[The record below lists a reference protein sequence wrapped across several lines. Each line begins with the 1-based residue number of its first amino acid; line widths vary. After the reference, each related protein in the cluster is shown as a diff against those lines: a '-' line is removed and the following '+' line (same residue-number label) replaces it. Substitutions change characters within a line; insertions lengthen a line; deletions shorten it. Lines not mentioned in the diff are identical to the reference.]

1 MDKRKII
8 SISSAVAIAVVAW
21 IRGWIHHM
29 DKRKIIYI
37 SSAVTITVVAGVTYW
52 GVASNNEN
60 AERQAPA
67 PTRESPSNAEIQS
80 TDQTDNPIIISIK
93 NITVE
98 PLDSSNLNLQITFD
112 AHNPNRGTIILE
124 SIQYK
129 VLANNSEIASGEIG
143 ERLEGFLESQ
153 DNVFPVISS
162 GNVTL
167 KDTDPIARN
176 SENSDIWNQLSMNQ
190 IQSYQVNGTY
200 SFSQTSTLQAS
211 GGDRPFT
218 LNFP

>member
-1 MDKRKII
+1 
-8 SISSAVAIAVVAW
+8 
-21 IRGWIHHM
+21 M

-37 SSAVTITVVAGVTYW
+37 SSGIAIAVVAGVIYW
-52 GVASNNEN
+52 GVASDNEN
-60 AERQAPA
+60 ADRQTTA
-67 PTRESPSNAEIQS
+67 PTLQSPSNTEIQT
-80 TDQTDNPIIISIK
+80 TDPTDNPIAISIK

-98 PLDSSNLNLQITFD
+98 PIDSSNLNLQIAFD

-129 VLANNSEIASGEIG
+129 VLVNNSEVASGEIG

-167 KDTDPIARN
+167 KDTDLITRN
-176 SENSDIWNQLSMNQ
+176 SENSDIWNQLNMNQ

-211 GGDRPFT
+211 GGRPFT
-218 LNFP
+218 LRFP

>member
-1 MDKRKII
+1 MTKRKTIYI
-8 SISSAVAIAVVAW
+8 SLAVAIAVVVG
-21 IRGWIHHM
+21 I
-29 DKRKIIYI
+29 
-37 SSAVTITVVAGVTYW
+37 TYW
-52 GVASNNEN
+52 GFAYNNEG
-60 AERQAPA
+60 ADRQDPGPA
-67 PTRESPSNAEIQS
+67 VQSSASSEIQS
-80 TDQTDNPIIISIK
+80 EDRNDNPIVISIK

-98 PLDSSNLNLQITFD
+98 PTDSSHSNLQIAFD
-112 AHNPNRGTIILE
+112 AYNPNRGTIILE

-129 VLANNSEIASGEIG
+129 VLINNSEVASGEIG

-153 DNVFPVISS
+153 DNVFPVIGS

-167 KDTDPIARN
+167 KDTDLLARN
-176 SENSDIWNQLSMNQ
+176 SENSDLWNRLSMNQ
-190 IQSYQVNGTY
+190 IDSYQVNGTY

>member
-1 MDKRKII
+1 MNKKKII
-8 SISSAVAIAVVAW
+8 YISSAVAIAVVA
-21 IRGWIHHM
+21 G
-29 DKRKIIYI
+29 
-37 SSAVTITVVAGVTYW
+37 VVYW

-60 AERQAPA
+60 FERQAPA
-67 PTRESPSNAEIQS
+67 PGPSNTEVQS
-80 TDQTDNPIIISIK
+80 TDRTDNPIVISVK

-98 PLDSSNLNLQITFD
+98 PIDSSHSNLQITFD

-129 VLANNSEIASGEIG
+129 VLVNNSEIASGEIG

-153 DNVFPVISS
+153 GNVFPVIAS

-167 KDTDPIARN
+167 KDTDLLARN
-176 SENSDIWNQLSMNQ
+176 SENSVIWNRLGMNQ
-190 IQSYQVNGTY
+190 IESYQVNGTY

-218 LNFP
+218 LSFP

>member
-1 MDKRKII
+1 MTKRKTIY
-8 SISSAVAIAVVAW
+8 ISSAVAIAVVVG
-21 IRGWIHHM
+21 I
-29 DKRKIIYI
+29 
-37 SSAVTITVVAGVTYW
+37 TYW
-52 GVASNNEN
+52 GFAYYNEDADRQDPGPAVQSSAS
-60 AERQAPA
+60 
-67 PTRESPSNAEIQS
+67 SEIQS
-80 TDQTDNPIIISIK
+80 EDRNDNPIVISIK

-98 PLDSSNLNLQITFD
+98 PTDSSHSNLQIAFD
-112 AHNPNRGTIILE
+112 AYNPNRGTIILE

-129 VLANNSEIASGEIG
+129 VLINNSEVASGEIG

-153 DNVFPVISS
+153 DNVFPVIGS

-167 KDTDPIARN
+167 KDTDLLARN
-176 SENSDIWNQLSMNQ
+176 SENSDLWNRLSMNQ
-190 IQSYQVNGTY
+190 IDSYQVNGTY

>member
-1 MDKRKII
+1 MNKRKTIYI
-8 SISSAVAIAVVAW
+8 SLVVAIAVVA
-21 IRGWIHHM
+21 G
-29 DKRKIIYI
+29 I
-37 SSAVTITVVAGVTYW
+37 SYW
-52 GVASNNEN
+52 GFAYYNEGVNRQEPGQAVQSPAS
-60 AERQAPA
+60 
-67 PTRESPSNAEIQS
+67 TEIQS
-80 TDQTDNPIIISIK
+80 MGQNDNPIIISIK

-98 PLDSSNLNLQITFD
+98 PTDSSHSNLQIAFD

-129 VLANNSEIASGEIG
+129 VLVNNSEVASGEIG

-153 DNVFPVISS
+153 DNVFPVIGS

-167 KDTDPIARN
+167 KDTDLLARN
-176 SENSDIWNQLSMNQ
+176 SENSDIWNRLSMNQ
-190 IQSYQVNGTY
+190 IDSYQVNGTY

-211 GGDRPFT
+211 GGDRPFA

>member
-1 MDKRKII
+1 MTKRKTIY
-8 SISSAVAIAVVAW
+8 ISSAIAIAVVAG
-21 IRGWIHHM
+21 I
-29 DKRKIIYI
+29 
-37 SSAVTITVVAGVTYW
+37 TYW
-52 GVASNNEN
+52 GFAYYNEGVNRQEPGQAVQSPAS
-60 AERQAPA
+60 
-67 PTRESPSNAEIQS
+67 TEIQS
-80 TDQTDNPIIISIK
+80 MGRNDNPIIISIK

-98 PLDSSNLNLQITFD
+98 PTDSSHSNLQIAFD

-129 VLANNSEIASGEIG
+129 VLVNNSEVASGEIG

-153 DNVFPVISS
+153 DNVFPVIGS

-167 KDTDPIARN
+167 KDTDLLARN
-176 SENSDIWNQLSMNQ
+176 SENSDLWNRLSMNQ
-190 IQSYQVNGTY
+190 IDSYQVNGTY

-211 GGDRPFT
+211 GGDRPFA

>member
-1 MDKRKII
+1 MN
-8 SISSAVAIAVVAW
+8 
-21 IRGWIHHM
+21 
-29 DKRKIIYI
+29 KRKIIYI
-37 SSAVTITVVAGVTYW
+37 SSAIAIAVVAGVTYW

-60 AERQAPA
+60 AETQAPA
-67 PTRESPSNAEIQS
+67 STLQSPSNTETQS
-80 TDQTDNPIIISIK
+80 TDRTYNPIVISIK
-93 NITVE
+93 NVTVE
-98 PLDSSNLNLQITFD
+98 PIDSSHSNLQITFD

-129 VLANNSEIASGEIG
+129 VLVNNSEIASGEIG

-153 DNVFPVISS
+153 DNVFPVIAS

-167 KDTDPIARN
+167 KDTDQLARN
-176 SENSDIWNQLSMNQ
+176 SQNSEIWNRLSMNQ
-190 IQSYQVNGTY
+190 IESYQVNGTY

-218 LNFP
+218 LSFP

>member
-1 MDKRKII
+1 MNKRKII
-8 SISSAVAIAVVAW
+8 YISSAVAIAVVA
-21 IRGWIHHM
+21 
-29 DKRKIIYI
+29 
-37 SSAVTITVVAGVTYW
+37 GVIYW

-60 AERQAPA
+60 AEKQAPA
-67 PTRESPSNAEIQS
+67 PTVQSPSNTEIQS
-80 TDQTDNPIIISIK
+80 TDRTDNPIVISIK
-93 NITVE
+93 NVTVE
-98 PLDSSNLNLQITFD
+98 PIDSSHSNLQITFD

-129 VLANNSEIASGEIG
+129 VLVNDSEIASGEIG

-153 DNVFPVISS
+153 GNVFPVIAS

-167 KDTDPIARN
+167 KDTDQLARN

-190 IQSYQVNGTY
+190 IESYQVNGTY

-211 GGDRPFT
+211 GGDRSFT
-218 LNFP
+218 LSFP

>member
-1 MDKRKII
+1 
-8 SISSAVAIAVVAW
+8 
-21 IRGWIHHM
+21 M

-37 SSAVTITVVAGVTYW
+37 SSGIAIAVVAGVIYW
-52 GVASNNEN
+52 GVASDNEN
-60 AERQAPA
+60 ADRQTTA
-67 PTRESPSNAEIQS
+67 PTLESPSNTEIQT
-80 TDQTDNPIIISIK
+80 TDPTDNPITISIK

-98 PLDSSNLNLQITFD
+98 PIDSSNLNLQIAFD

-129 VLANNSEIASGEIG
+129 VLVNNSEVASGEIG

-167 KDTDPIARN
+167 KDTDLITRN
-176 SENSDIWNQLSMNQ
+176 SENSDIWNQLNMNQ

-218 LNFP
+218 LRFP

>member
-1 MDKRKII
+1 MTKRKTIYI
-8 SISSAVAIAVVAW
+8 SLAVAIAVVVG
-21 IRGWIHHM
+21 I
-29 DKRKIIYI
+29 
-37 SSAVTITVVAGVTYW
+37 TYW
-52 GVASNNEN
+52 GFAYYNEGADRQDPGPAVQSSAS
-60 AERQAPA
+60 
-67 PTRESPSNAEIQS
+67 SEIQS
-80 TDQTDNPIIISIK
+80 EDRNDNPIVISIK

-98 PLDSSNLNLQITFD
+98 PTDSSHSNLQIAFD
-112 AHNPNRGTIILE
+112 AYNPNRGTIILE

-129 VLANNSEIASGEIG
+129 VLINNSEVASGEIG

-153 DNVFPVISS
+153 DNVFPVIGS

-167 KDTDPIARN
+167 KDTDLLARN
-176 SENSDIWNQLSMNQ
+176 SENSDLWNRLSMNQ
-190 IQSYQVNGTY
+190 IDSYQVNGTY

>member
-1 MDKRKII
+1 MTKRKTIY
-8 SISSAVAIAVVAW
+8 ISSAVAIAVVVG
-21 IRGWIHHM
+21 I
-29 DKRKIIYI
+29 
-37 SSAVTITVVAGVTYW
+37 TYW
-52 GVASNNEN
+52 GFAYYNEGADRQDPGPAVQSSAS
-60 AERQAPA
+60 
-67 PTRESPSNAEIQS
+67 SEIQS
-80 TDQTDNPIIISIK
+80 EDRNDNPIVISIK

-98 PLDSSNLNLQITFD
+98 PTDSSHSNLQIAFD
-112 AHNPNRGTIILE
+112 AYNPNRGTIILE

-129 VLANNSEIASGEIG
+129 VLINNSEVASGEIG

-153 DNVFPVISS
+153 DNVFPVIGS

-167 KDTDPIARN
+167 KDTDPLARN
-176 SENSDIWNQLSMNQ
+176 SENSDLWNRLSMNQ
-190 IQSYQVNGTY
+190 IDSYQVNGTY

>member
-1 MDKRKII
+1 MTKPKTIY
-8 SISSAVAIAVVAW
+8 ISSAVAIAVVAG
-21 IRGWIHHM
+21 I
-29 DKRKIIYI
+29 
-37 SSAVTITVVAGVTYW
+37 TYW
-52 GVASNNEN
+52 GFAYYNEGVNRQDPGQAVQSPAS
-60 AERQAPA
+60 
-67 PTRESPSNAEIQS
+67 TEIQS
-80 TDQTDNPIIISIK
+80 MGRNDNPIIISIK

-98 PLDSSNLNLQITFD
+98 PTDSSHSNLQIAFD

-129 VLANNSEIASGEIG
+129 VLVNNSEVASGEIG

-153 DNVFPVISS
+153 DNVFPVIGS

-167 KDTDPIARN
+167 KDTDLLARN
-176 SENSDIWNQLSMNQ
+176 SENSDLWNRLSMNQ
-190 IQSYQVNGTY
+190 IDSYQVNGTY